1 MIMDATMS
9 KFSRGFTLVE
19 LMVVVAIMAV
29 LASSAMPLQEL
40 IVKREKEQELRV
52 ALRQIRSAIDAYKQA
67 VDDGRI
73 EIKEDESGYPP
84 KLDDLYMGVPDI
96 KATGSDGGTGTTETA
111 STAATASTAS
121 TTTTNTNTTATT
133 GTKYI
138 YFLRRLPRDPTFKDM
153 DVAGIETTS
162 AADTWGKRS
171 YESTPENPQEGKD
184 VFDVYS
190 LSESTA
196 LNGSMYKDW

>member
-1 MIMDATMS
+1 MTMNATMPMIN
-9 KFSRGFTLVE
+9 RGFTLVE

-84 KLDDLYMGVPDI
+84 KLDDLYMGVADI
-96 KATGSDGGTGTTETA
+96 KDTGSGE
-111 STAATASTAS
+111 S
-121 TTTTNTNTTATT
+121 T

-153 DVAGIETTS
+153 DVAGVETTS

-171 YESTPENPQEGKD
+171 YESGPENPQEGKD
-184 VFDVYS
+184 VFDIYS
-190 LSESTA
+190 LSEATA
-196 LNGSMYKDW
+196 LNGSLYKDW

>member
-1 MIMDATMS
+1 MTMNATMP
-9 KFSRGFTLVE
+9 KISRGFTLVE

-84 KLDDLYMGVPDI
+84 KLDDLYMGVADI
-96 KATGSDGGTGTTETA
+96 KSTEK
-111 STAATASTAS
+111 
-121 TTTTNTNTTATT
+121 
-133 GTKYI
+133 KYI

-171 YESTPENPQEGKD
+171 YESAPENPQEGKD
-184 VFDVYS
+184 VFDIYS
-190 LSESTA
+190 LSEATA
-196 LNGSMYKDW
+196 LNGSLYKDW

>member
-1 MIMDATMS
+1 MLTINQ
-9 KFSRGFTLVE
+9 GFTLVE

-40 IVKREKEQELRV
+40 VVKREKEQELRV

-73 EIKEDESGYPP
+73 EKKEDESGYPP
-84 KLDDLYMGVPDI
+84 RLDDLYMGVLDI
-96 KATGSDGGTGTTETA
+96 KSTEK
-111 STAATASTAS
+111 
-121 TTTTNTNTTATT
+121 
-133 GTKYI
+133 KYI
-138 YFLRRLPRDPTFKDM
+138 YFLRRLPRDPMFKDL
-153 DVAGIETTS
+153 DVAGIIATD

-184 VFDVYS
+184 VFDVFS
-190 LSESTA
+190 RSEQTA
-196 LNGSMYKDW
+196 LNGSIYNQW

>member
-1 MIMDATMS
+1 MTMNATMP
-9 KFSRGFTLVE
+9 KISRGFTLIE

-73 EIKEDESGYPP
+73 EIKEEESGYPP

-96 KATGSDGGTGTTETA
+96 KSTE
-111 STAATASTAS
+111 
-121 TTTTNTNTTATT
+121 
-133 GTKYI
+133 TKYI
-138 YFLRRLPRDPTFKDM
+138 YFLRRLPRDPTFKDL

-171 YESTPENPQEGKD
+171 YESAPENPQEGKD

-190 LSESTA
+190 MSESTA
-196 LNGSMYKDW
+196 LNGSIYKDW

>member
-1 MIMDATMS
+1 MIMNATMP
-9 KFSRGFTLVE
+9 KISRGFTLVE

-40 IVKREKEQELRV
+40 VVKREKEQELRV

-84 KLDDLYMGVPDI
+84 KLDDLYMGVADI
-96 KATGSDGGTGTTETA
+96 KSTET
-111 STAATASTAS
+111 T
-121 TTTTNTNTTATT
+121 
-133 GTKYI
+133 YI

-153 DVAGIETTS
+153 GVAGIETTS

-196 LNGSMYKDW
+196 LNGSIYKDW